1 MSNYEKNAANSAQS
15 EQPLICWNW
24 YIESLNNDEDLDNK
38 IQKRFG
44 IFKKRGTP
52 EMDFPKN
59 TVVRFFIFSGIDEEP
74 TKKEF
79 FLIKLEKVKM
89 SKAKKENS

>member
-1 MSNYEKNAANSAQS
+1 MGNYEKNAANSTQS

-24 YIESLNNDEDLDNK
+24 YLESLNNDEDLNDK

-44 IFKKRGTP
+44 IFRKRGTR
-52 EMDFPKN
+52 EMDFPKD
-59 TVVRFFIFSGIDEEP
+59 TVVRYFIFSGIDVEP
-74 TKKEF
+74 VKKEF

-89 SKAKKENS
+89 PKAKKENS

>member
-1 MSNYEKNAANSAQS
+1 MSNYEKNVANSAQS
-15 EQPLICWNW
+15 EQPRICCNW
-24 YIESLNNDEDLDNK
+24 YLESLNNDEDLNNK

-44 IFKKRGTP
+44 IFKKRRTP
-52 EMDFPKN
+52 EMDFPDE
-59 TVVRFFIFSGIDEEP
+59 TVVRFFIFSGIDVEP
-74 TKKEF
+74 AKKEF